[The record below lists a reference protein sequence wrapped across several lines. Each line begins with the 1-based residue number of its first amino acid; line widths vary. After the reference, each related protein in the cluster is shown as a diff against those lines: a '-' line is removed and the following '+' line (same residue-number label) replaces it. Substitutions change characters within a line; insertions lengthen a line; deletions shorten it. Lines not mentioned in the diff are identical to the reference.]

1 MYSCA
6 YKSHEINSSP
16 IGFIHQIQ
24 NQWRIIKSSWIT
36 MLGTKC
42 VTFFFK
48 IMIICPADERYEIT
62 KNVLSDDWVLLTI
75 IKKQLN
81 RSIERGPI
89 NGNCSVG
96 YPFSYYVH
104 QSQYSSL
111 QMMHFNLKRY
121 LRNPHASFVC
131 HFHHNYCNTRLWS
144 YCDQNSLHNITVLV
158 WKTHRKRI
166 SQDLNSTCNYI
177 DIVKKKYI

>member
-1 MYSCA
+1 MCDLFFQNNDHLSRRRKIWNYEKCI
-6 YKSHEINSSP
+6 KRWLSS
-16 IGFIHQIQ
+16 FD
-24 NQWRIIKSSWIT
+24 N
-36 MLGTKC
+36 
-42 VTFFFK
+42 
-48 IMIICPADERYEIT
+48 
-62 KNVLSDDWVLLTI
+62 N
-75 IKKQLN
+75 KKQLN

-177 DIVKKKYI
+177 DIVKKKIHIERKQNYLIKLSGENERHISLV

>member
-1 MYSCA
+1 MCDL
-6 YKSHEINSSP
+6 
-16 IGFIHQIQ
+16 FFQ
-24 NQWRIIKSSWIT
+24 NNDHLSRRR
-36 MLGTKC
+36 
-42 VTFFFK
+42 K
-48 IMIICPADERYEIT
+48 IWNYE
-62 KNVLSDDWVLLTI
+62 NVLSDDWVLLTI

-166 SQDLNSTCNYI
+166 SQDLNLTCNYI
-177 DIVKKKYI
+177 DIVKKKIHIERKQNYLIKLSGENERHISLV

>member
-1 MYSCA
+1 
-6 YKSHEINSSP
+6 
-16 IGFIHQIQ
+16 
-24 NQWRIIKSSWIT
+24 
-36 MLGTKC
+36 
-42 VTFFFK
+42 
-48 IMIICPADERYEIT
+48 MIICPADERYEIT

-89 NGNCSVG
+89 NGNCSVA

-177 DIVKKKYI
+177 DIVKKKNTYRQKTKLSDKIVRRKWTPYFPCITVSGVTLRHVEV

>member
-1 MYSCA
+1 MWPFFQNNDHLSRRRKIWNYEKCI
-6 YKSHEINSSP
+6 KRWLSS
-16 IGFIHQIQ
+16 FD
-24 NQWRIIKSSWIT
+24 N
-36 MLGTKC
+36 
-42 VTFFFK
+42 
-48 IMIICPADERYEIT
+48 
-62 KNVLSDDWVLLTI
+62 N
-75 IKKQLN
+75 KKQLN

-89 NGNCSVG
+89 NGNCSVA

-177 DIVKKKYI
+177 DIVKKKNTYRQKTKLSDKIVRRKWTPYFPCITVSGVTLRHVEV